1 MSETKLVLA
10 LPSKGRIY
18 KPTIEFLQSCGLNVR
33 RENDRQYQAP
43 LTGIEGD
50 VEVLFQ
56 RPRDIP
62 KLIEE
67 GGADLGITGFDMF
80 MEAGGDQKADRLAPV
95 FPDERDSDNIPSLP
109 FGGCSLVIAVPE
121 NRVDIQTIS
130 DLAEYAM
137 ARKREGK
144 ILRVATEFPN
154 LAKEH
159 LFKYGVSYFESTEVF
174 GAAESAPRRGA
185 ADIIADLTSS
195 GVTLSENRL
204 KQITGGT
211 ILKSS
216 MSLIASTQS
225 LKDKGKRKLAKQII
239 DRIEARLNAKSYQQ
253 VTANIN
259 CEDESKLAAH
269 LTDKLKPEEIA
280 LLGQAGPTVAK
291 VLTLKESNDN
301 TPVFSISVQIETNKL
316 DRVIDILRKKGCKN
330 ILVNPVSF
338 VFDMERA
345 YRVFEKKV
353 KK

>member
-1 MSETKLVLA
+1 MNESKLVIA

-18 KPTIEFLQSCGLNVR
+18 NPTIEFLQSCALFVR
-33 RENDRQYQAP
+33 RENDRQYQSKM
-43 LTGIEGD
+43 TGIDGD

-67 GGADLGITGFDMF
+67 GGADLGMTGFDMF
-80 MEAGGDQKADRLAPV
+80 MEAGGDQKADRMVPV
-95 FPDERDSDNIPSLP
+95 FPDERESAQIPPLP
-109 FGGCSLVIAVPE
+109 FGACSLVIAVPE

-137 ARKREGK
+137 NQKREGK

-159 LFKYGVSYFESTEVF
+159 LFKYGVSYFEITEVF

-185 ADIIADLTSS
+185 ADIIADLKSS

-204 KQITGGT
+204 KEITGGT

-216 MSLIASTQS
+216 MSLIASTQT
-225 LKDKGKRKLAKQII
+225 LKDKGKRKLAKMVI
-239 DRIEARLNAKSYQQ
+239 DRIEARMNAKKYWM
-253 VTANIN
+253 VTANMFSP
-259 CEDESKLAAH
+259 DENALIQQLSEKL
-269 LTDKLKPEEIA
+269 TEEESA
-280 LLGQAGPTVAK
+280 LMGQVGPTLAK
-291 VLTLKESNDN
+291 VIPFHKENENESC
-301 TPVFSISVQIETNKL
+301 FSVSIQTESQAL
-316 DRVIDILRKKGCKN
+316 DRMVDLFRKKGGKH

-338 VFDMERA
+338 VFDAERA
-345 YRVFEKKV
+345 YRIFEKKL